1 MTDFQNDM
9 YRRYLASGQAE
20 KAEAFR
26 QAGGP
31 ARRRAGADRSRGAGG
46 GGTARLLRYVP
57 ERYSIYLPLKR
68 DQAREEP
75 EPDGGGPNRG
85 PRERAHGK
93 TVKLLPAEPPCWA
106 GRSPGSGTA
115 ARAAETRLG
124 LLADSRMRKG
134 KIMCH
139 ALFDALWRGKPKARR
154 KRDALYEWLAGQMG
168 LPLADCHFGY
178 FDLQQLRQAY
188 RLLSD
193 VQGLPMRYDNRGR
206 IFFEERRSA

>member
-1 MTDFQNDM
+1 M
-9 YRRYLASGQAE
+9 
-20 KAEAFR
+20 
-26 QAGGP
+26 
-31 ARRRAGADRSRGAGG
+31 
-46 GGTARLLRYVP
+46 
-57 ERYSIYLPLKR
+57 
-68 DQAREEP
+68 
-75 EPDGGGPNRG
+75 
-85 PRERAHGK
+85 
-93 TVKLLPAEPPCWA
+93 LPAYAPCCF
-106 GRSPGSGTA
+106 GGSPVIVTA

-134 KIMCH
+134 EIMCH

>member
-1 MTDFQNDM
+1 MCSPD
-9 YRRYLASGQAE
+9 L
-20 KAEAFR
+20 
-26 QAGGP
+26 
-31 ARRRAGADRSRGAGG
+31 
-46 GGTARLLRYVP
+46 VP

>member
-1 MTDFQNDM
+1 
-9 YRRYLASGQAE
+9 
-20 KAEAFR
+20 
-26 QAGGP
+26 
-31 ARRRAGADRSRGAGG
+31 
-46 GGTARLLRYVP
+46 
-57 ERYSIYLPLKR
+57 
-68 DQAREEP
+68 
-75 EPDGGGPNRG
+75 
-85 PRERAHGK
+85 
-93 TVKLLPAEPPCWA
+93 
-106 GRSPGSGTA
+106 
-115 ARAAETRLG
+115 
-124 LLADSRMRKG
+124 MRKG

-139 ALFDALWRGKPKARR
+139 ALFDARWRGKPKARR

>member
-1 MTDFQNDM
+1 MSNKRNRDKK
-9 YRRYLASGQAE
+9 SGQ
-20 KAEAFR
+20 
-26 QAGGP
+26 
-31 ARRRAGADRSRGAGG
+31 
-46 GGTARLLRYVP
+46 P
-57 ERYSIYLPLKR
+57 ERRPCAVDPHPTTCNLCGGQVIYTSNERVYGRKYGSGYCYLCTCCG
-68 DQAREEP
+68 AYVGTHEP
-75 EPDGGGPNRG
+75 R
-85 PRERAHGK
+85 PREA
-93 TVKLLPAEPPCWA
+93 
-106 GRSPGSGTA
+106 
-115 ARAAETRLG
+115 LG

-188 RLLSD
+188 QLLSD

>member
-1 MTDFQNDM
+1 MSNKRNRDKK
-9 YRRYLASGQAE
+9 SGQ
-20 KAEAFR
+20 
-26 QAGGP
+26 
-31 ARRRAGADRSRGAGG
+31 
-46 GGTARLLRYVP
+46 P
-57 ERYSIYLPLKR
+57 ERRPCAVDTHPTTCNLCGGQVIYTSNERVYGRKYGSGYCY
-68 DQAREEP
+68 QWTCCWAYVGTHEP
-75 EPDGGGPNRG
+75 R
-85 PRERAHGK
+85 PREA
-93 TVKLLPAEPPCWA
+93 
-106 GRSPGSGTA
+106 
-115 ARAAETRLG
+115 LG

>member
-1 MTDFQNDM
+1 MSNKRNRDKK
-9 YRRYLASGQAE
+9 SGQ
-20 KAEAFR
+20 
-26 QAGGP
+26 
-31 ARRRAGADRSRGAGG
+31 
-46 GGTARLLRYVP
+46 P
-57 ERYSIYLPLKR
+57 ERRPCAVDTHPTTCNLCGGQVIYTSNERVYGRKYGSGYCYLSTCCG
-68 DQAREEP
+68 AYVGTHEP
-75 EPDGGGPNRG
+75 R
-85 PRERAHGK
+85 PREA
-93 TVKLLPAEPPCWA
+93 
-106 GRSPGSGTA
+106 
-115 ARAAETRLG
+115 LG